1 MSVDTR
7 IFYDVND
14 FARDTPWLHAIV
26 SGYADY
32 GVVLFAL
39 LLTAGWWTARRDA
52 DPARMAAAVWAP
64 LGVLAALAVNQPIAA
79 AVDETRPCHAL
90 HDIVILH
97 CSTDA
102 GFPSDHA
109 VMVGAVTAGLWLV
122 HRRLAVLAAVAA
134 VVMAFARVYIAA
146 HYPQDVLAGLALGAV
161 IGLLGFYLAR
171 PLLARLVALA
181 ARTPLHVLLTGTE
194 PAGTQ
199 YESR

>member
-1 MSVDTR
+1 
-7 IFYDVND
+7 
-14 FARDTPWLHAIV
+14 
-26 SGYADY
+26 
-32 GVVLFAL
+32 
-39 LLTAGWWTARRDA
+39 
-52 DPARMAAAVWAP
+52 
-64 LGVLAALAVNQPIAA
+64 
-79 AVDETRPCHAL
+79 
-90 HDIVILH
+90 
-97 CSTDA
+97 
-102 GFPSDHA
+102 
-109 VMVGAVTAGLWLV
+109 MVGAVTAGLWLV

-199 YESR
+199 HESR